1 MEKPHNLPHKPP
13 LDREALRDVIDLA
26 LWAGQ
31 MLLQNG
37 SEARRIEETVH
48 RLGTGLGCDWLDILI
63 SPNAIVATTVSGDE
77 FRTKIRRVVRTGVN
91 MTIIDEVNHLTRQVD
106 EGQLNRFEVRQ
117 VLERIDH
124 LKPNYS
130 RWTVVLMVGLGC
142 GAFSR
147 LFGAD
152 WAVFAVTCVA
162 SAIAMFIRQELHRRH
177 FNNILMVIITAFVA
191 GVIASSATIYQ
202 WSDEPQLALAS
213 SVLLLVPGVPLI
225 NSAEDLIE
233 GHIVMGLVRGFIGG
247 LFALGI
253 AVGLLMAMELMG
265 VSGL

>member
-1 MEKPHNLPHKPP
+1 MEKPTNLPSKPP
-13 LDREALRDVIDLA
+13 LDRESLRDVIDLA

-48 RLGTGLGCDWLDILI
+48 RLGTGLGCDWLDILV
-63 SPNAIVATTVSGDE
+63 SPNAIIATTVSGDE

-91 MTIIDEVNHLTRQVD
+91 MTIIAEVNHLTRLVS
-106 EGQLNRFEVRQ
+106 ENGLNRFEVRQ
-117 VLERIDH
+117 ELERIDH

-130 RWTVVLMVGLGC
+130 RWTVAFMVGLGC
-142 GAFSR
+142 AAFSR

-152 WAVFAVTCVA
+152 MAVFAVTFVA
-162 SAIAMFIRQELHRRH
+162 SSIAMLVRQELHHRR
-177 FNNILMVIITAFVA
+177 FNGILLVMVTAFVA
-191 GVIASSATIYQ
+191 GCIASVATIYQ
-202 WSDEPQLALAS
+202 WSEEPQLALAS

-225 NSAEDLIE
+225 NSAEDLLD
-233 GHIVMGLVRGFIGG
+233 GHVVMGIVRGFMGG
-247 LFALGI
+247 LFALAI
-253 AVGLLMAMELMG
+253 AVGLLAAMELMG